1 MEQIKALARP
11 KYLFAAVAI
20 VLGIIVSWPLLMSK
34 GAQEPLPEAIEL
46 QDGDLLELDASTL
59 DNEPAASQQ
68 PDARTTPIAEYV
80 IVYISGAVLH
90 PDVYQL
96 PPDARVKDVVL
107 AAGGLTEDAA
117 AEQINLAER
126 IADAQHIHIPSQNEA
141 AAAPAAEPAGASTAS
156 EDALLNINTA
166 SAADIE
172 DLPGIGPAFAQR
184 IVEYRTANGPFQS
197 VEDLQKVKGIGPALF
212 EDIAPLITAGL

>member
-59 DNEPAASQQ
+59 DNEPAAPQQ
-68 PDARTTPIAEYV
+68 PDARTTPIAEFV

-126 IADAQHIHIPSQNEA
+126 IADTQHIHIPSQNEA